1 MLGILVP
8 VFLSIWFSKRENK
21 SKDRAVT
28 VEVGGEK
35 GLTKRN
41 WRFEHLLETPWE
53 GADTLAILFEQTCA
67 RHYDNLL
74 LGTRILISQETE
86 VSEDGRAFEKVTLGH
101 YEWTTYGQAFRSADD
116 FASGLVAIGHEKG
129 ERVAIFAE
137 TRAEWFLA
145 LQVPSQIPQLSVSW
159 FDLTLYHCTRN
170 SCPNFFSHLNLCF
183 CKILISALYWHTQV
197 ISVTSGANV
206 EGGLYCMPGLLS
218 AQPYSGNHLCIA
230 GRGGACAFIK

>member
-1 MLGILVP
+1 MAVYMLGILVP
-8 VFLSIWFSKRENK
+8 VFLSIWFSKREKK

-53 GADTLAILFEQTCA
+53 GADTLAIIFEQTCA
-67 RHYDNLL
+67 RHCDNLL
-74 LGTRILISQETE
+74 LGTRILISRETE
-86 VSEDGRAFEKVTLGH
+86 VSEDGRAIEKVTLGH

-116 FASGLVAIGHEKG
+116 FASGLVAIGHKKG

-145 LQVPSQIPQLSVSW
+145 LQAC
-159 FDLTLYHCTRN
+159 FRRNLTVVTIYASLGEEALVH
-170 SCPNFFSHLNLCF
+170 SLNE
-183 CKILISALYWHTQV
+183 
-197 ISVTSGANV
+197 VTPKS
-206 EGGLYCMPGLLS
+206 
-218 AQPYSGNHLCIA
+218 
-230 GRGGACAFIK
+230 

>member
-1 MLGILVP
+1 MAVYMLGILVP
-8 VFLSIWFSKRENK
+8 VFLSIWFSKREKK

-67 RHYDNLL
+67 QHCDNLL
-74 LGTRILISQETE
+74 LGTRILISRETE

-145 LQVPSQIPQLSVSW
+145 LQVPSQIPQLSMSW
-159 FDLTLYHCTRN
+159 F
-170 SCPNFFSHLNLCF
+170 
-183 CKILISALYWHTQV
+183 
-197 ISVTSGANV
+197 
-206 EGGLYCMPGLLS
+206 
-218 AQPYSGNHLCIA
+218 
-230 GRGGACAFIK
+230 